1 MAFAP
6 IGFAPISLSL
16 PTHAKI
22 MAAGVQG
29 PAVLGWQTAAI
40 CFSNLHLTDG
50 VLRRSQLAALLP
62 GAGPPDEQV
71 LTLLLDL
78 RLWDEISPGVWRI
91 HDFGDEN
98 VLRAE
103 RDEARAADAA
113 RKRAAYR
120 AKRSLRSE
128 KKKSPSEKK
137 TSPLEKTVREEKR
150 RHEMRREEKPPPT
163 PPRPFAAL
171 AEAIRPERSSRSL
184 VQNQDSPEAVLNQ
197 DGQEDPMHPWETRA
211 DAVKAQLDHRA
222 ASGLDHE
229 PANCPTCAAA
239 KAEFA
244 AATASNKYLSQAAAA
259 YLARC
264 RDRLLAQRGS
274 DNGTDPTQI
283 PSLEP

>member
-6 IGFAPISLSL
+6 TGFAPISLSL
-16 PTHAKI
+16 PTHAKL

-50 VLRRSQLAALLP
+50 VIRRSQLAALLP

-98 VLRAE
+98 ILRAE
-103 RDEARAADAA
+103 REEARATDAA

-137 TSPLEKTVREEKR
+137 TSPSEKTVREEKR
-150 RHEMRREEKPPPT
+150 RHEMRREEKTPPT
-163 PPRPFAAL
+163 PPRPLAAL
-171 AEAIRPERSSRSL
+171 AEATRPERSSLSL
-184 VQNQDSPEAVLNQ
+184 VQNQDSPDAVLNQ
-197 DGQEDPMHPWETRA
+197 DGQEDPVHPWETRA
-211 DAVKAQLDHRA
+211 AAVSALLAHRESAPPNHNPDA
-222 ASGLDHE
+222 
-229 PANCPTCAAA
+229 CPECL
-239 KAEFA
+239 
-244 AATASNKYLSQAAAA
+244 TASNAFEAATTKSGYLSPQAAA

-264 RDRLLAQRGS
+264 RDRLLSQRANNGSNAQ
-274 DNGTDPTQI
+274 TP
-283 PSLEP
+283 